1 MTKKQKRTSIILG
14 GLLILGA
21 IVSLMLFALSENIAY
36 FNSPS
41 DIVERGITPGERIR
55 LGGMVA
61 EGSVKRGVDALITFD
76 VTDFSETASVTYRG
90 LVPDLFRE
98 GQGVI
103 VEGTFDDKGI
113 FMADTV
119 LAKHDENYTPPEVT
133 DALKRAGDWQ
143 GKGDGKG
150 PSHSKKYGEG
160 AYP

>member
-1 MTKKQKRTSIILG
+1 MTKKQQRTSIILG
-14 GLLILGA
+14 GLLLLGA
-21 IVSLMLFALSENIAY
+21 IVGLMLFALSENIAY

-41 DIVERGITPGERIR
+41 DIVERGMVPGERIR

-61 EGSVKRGVDALITFD
+61 EDSVKRGADALITFD
-76 VTDFSETASVTYRG
+76 VTDFAETASVTYRG

-103 VEGTFDDKGI
+103 VEGSFNNEGL
-113 FMADTV
+113 FVADTV
-119 LAKHDENYTPPEVT
+119 LAKHDENYTPPEIT

-143 GKGDGKG
+143 GEGEAKG

-160 AYP
+160 SYP

>member
-1 MTKKQKRTSIILG
+1 MTKKQKRTSYILG
-14 GLLILGA
+14 GLLLLGA

-41 DIVERGITPGERIR
+41 DIVEKGAVPGERIR

-61 EGSVKRGVDALITFD
+61 EDSVKRGTDALITFD
-76 VTDFSETASVTYRG
+76 VTDFSETVSVTYRG

-103 VEGTFDDKGI
+103 VEGAFNNSNLFI
-113 FMADTV
+113 ADTV

-143 GKGDGKG
+143 GEGDAKGV
-150 PSHSKKYGEG
+150 SHDKKYGEG
-160 AYP
+160 SYP

>member
-1 MTKKQKRTSIILG
+1 MTKKQKRTSLILG
-14 GLLILGA
+14 GLLLLGA

-41 DIVERGITPGERIR
+41 DIVERGITPGKRIR

-61 EGSVKRGVDALITFD
+61 EGSVKRGTDAQITFD
-76 VTDFSETASVTYRG
+76 VTDFAETASVTYRG

-103 VEGTFDDKGI
+103 VEGAFNDKGLFI
-113 FMADTV
+113 ADTV
-119 LAKHDENYTPPEVT
+119 LAKHDENYTPPEIT

-143 GKGDGKG
+143 GKGEDKG
-150 PSHSKKYGEG
+150 LSHDKKYGEG
-160 AYP
+160 SYP